1 MSANASDSSDGHHNA
16 ILHTEIGSNLVE
28 PKSKKCV
35 RKESQ
40 TSNCFLLLPFKYWSL
55 TACFHQAKSS
65 SKWCNI
71 IVAIKSDYQTINKP
85 YQESTTCNNLAARLT
100 YLSGDALSKAFICIK
115 V

>member
-40 TSNCFLLLPFKYWSL
+40 TSKGFSLLNYS
-55 TACFHQAKSS
+55 
-65 SKWCNI
+65 I
-71 IVAIKSDYQTINKP
+71 
-85 YQESTTCNNLAARLT
+85 
-100 YLSGDALSKAFICIK
+100 
-115 V
+115 